1 MKENLRMAI
10 SFIAIIT
17 MPLLFLTSGTVST
30 DISNKVKKEKAGLSA
45 IFSKDYY
52 YFDEAIYINYI
63 LDNNDEII
71 KIEFDC
77 DGFSVQKDSKDV
89 GMITA
94 FLDRKDE
101 NSICSL
107 KADAILKEGGIV
119 SSYIYGFCGDCGV
132 FISKYSVGHAKQLY
146 YEYLVNKKAITED
159 EMYKLTNDDIKKSII
174 YEENNEIC
182 SNRSVVE
189 LDTQLVWIEDGE
201 TNADEHP
208 LAFTKFQLIDNNSS
222 ITSTYYTDENG
233 YFPTG
238 IYVNT
243 PTNLTI
249 KIYAA
254 GENTNVVKWTLL
266 VNTPWVYEGNYSETT
281 SKITVTSISSTDYG
295 RAQQVSQ
302 ALIYAEKYA
311 QIINGEPLSP
321 VSALYPAST
330 TDYDS
335 FLNMIRI
342 SGETTDFDY
351 SDWDVIMHEY
361 GHHVTSELQ
370 LEENPGLEHYSDE
383 NLADRYDKSRGTRLA
398 WDEALAT
405 IFGAMAQEYF
415 SSELITINM
424 VADGGYS
431 DNGYLFYYY
440 DTIPTRIG
448 EACESTIMGILWDL
462 FDSDATP
469 EDHDTSSM
477 THLQFWSI
485 MISSEAKRL
494 SDYVEYYYT
503 IYDEVADRQKIGKI
517 LEYYKVSPEN
527 VHLSTN
533 SSYLGYTAPTFQWI
547 ANGTSSTLQNNSF
560 IVRIIRDDFLDYI
573 DISTTNTSLTLTEEQ
588 WNTVINW
595 PCSEVL
601 VTVYGY
607 QTGFPTTGPYGQGY
621 QVFVKPQFKISSF
634 NETASIIGLYYCT
647 TALNFPS
654 QIDGKQVISIGNEAC
669 KNYSSITSVT
679 IPNTI
684 TNIGQSAFENCS
696 NLTVINQSSNLA
708 YISASAFKGCT
719 ALTSITIPNSVTNIN
734 SYAFENCTSLSS
746 ITLNSGL
753 TFLGG
758 SVFKG
763 CSSLY
768 SISIPS
774 GVSIINPNAFENCT
788 NLHSITLSNNLT
800 TISNAAFKGC
810 TSLTSIS
817 IPSTVTSIGDD
828 AFKNCSAL
836 TSVVVGRNAAP
847 ITTLGSNAF
856 SGCPS
861 SLQITAPQNRVGDY
875 KNDINWFA
883 HRNKIP
889 FNPNSYYAYY
899 VNNASNINITNNISA
914 GYNIVYKLIVSDT
927 NTYKIESSSTYNVM
941 LKIYD
946 SNMMLL
952 NSNVNILSCYLTS
965 GSTYYLSIEFN
976 NASFSGTISTNII
989 QDSNHYHNYSYSWNS
1004 YINHRKYCACGNSS
1018 LKAHVVSP
1026 DAFNN
1031 GQQYAECT
1039 LCHGLASIGAN
1050 PMSQNN
1056 YPYTLNGS
1064 FILPNGVIV
1073 LVEEDYEAYMN
1084 DTLVF
1089 INPNDNI
1096 DRGNTFIPCLIR
1108 REENY
1113 WSSLS

>member
-1 MKENLRMAI
+1 MYCMMKKPVDFIILSGCHKGGIMKKNIIFACLAILLYVYSLNTKTMAVDNKYVSSEKVVDAFDKYFSDNGIDMYEEIGKMVFEYEKIAKEGDLMQRSKANNIISTLLDLEKSVLIDTKSGEDRYQNPENIVILYAI
-10 SFIAIIT
+10 AYFNVINCDLAAELLSYAYYNHTLNVVYTPLNGNIVEQSLLVQNIAEGMNTIT
-17 MPLLFLTSGTVST
+17 GSNEFNYDPT
-30 DISNKVKKEKAGLSA
+30 DDV
-45 IFSKDYY
+45 SKDLYY
-52 YFDEAIYINYI
+52 SIKQFEYEKKYYDS
-63 LDNNDEII
+63 DEIT
-71 KIEFDC
+71 FH
-77 DGFSVQKDSKDV
+77 
-89 GMITA
+89 
-94 FLDRKDE
+94 LR
-101 NSICSL
+101 
-107 KADAILKEGGIV
+107 
-119 SSYIYGFCGDCGV
+119 
-132 FISKYSVGHAKQLY
+132 
-146 YEYLVNKKAITED
+146 
-159 EMYKLTNDDIKKSII
+159 
-174 YEENNEIC
+174 
-182 SNRSVVE
+182 
-189 LDTQLVWIEDGE
+189 
-201 TNADEHP
+201 
-208 LAFTKFQLIDNNSS
+208 
-222 ITSTYYTDENG
+222 
-233 YFPTG
+233 
-238 IYVNT
+238 
-243 PTNLTI
+243 
-249 KIYAA
+249 
-254 GENTNVVKWTLL
+254 
-266 VNTPWVYEGNYSETT
+266 
-281 SKITVTSISSTDYG
+281 
-295 RAQQVSQ
+295 
-302 ALIYAEKYA
+302 
-311 QIINGEPLSP
+311 
-321 VSALYPAST
+321 
-330 TDYDS
+330 
-335 FLNMIRI
+335 
-342 SGETTDFDY
+342 
-351 SDWDVIMHEY
+351 
-361 GHHVTSELQ
+361 
-370 LEENPGLEHYSDE
+370 
-383 NLADRYDKSRGTRLA
+383 DRYDFDQDHNSYDSLLNLAVGTMHAYQQLGLLTPFIV
-398 WDEALAT
+398 DISVVIEGTVLFSYEIDDDYAT
-405 IFGAMAQEYF
+405 I
-415 SSELITINM
+415 
-424 VADGGYS
+424 
-431 DNGYLFYYY
+431 
-440 DTIPTRIG
+440 
-448 EACESTIMGILWDL
+448 
-462 FDSDATP
+462 
-469 EDHDTSSM
+469 
-477 THLQFWSI
+477 
-485 MISSEAKRL
+485 
-494 SDYVEYYYT
+494 DYV
-503 IYDEVADRQKIGKI
+503 
-517 LEYYKVSPEN
+517 P
-527 VHLSTN
+527 
-533 SSYLGYTAPTFQWI
+533 GYTANLIIP
-547 ANGTSSTLQNNSF
+547 NSILDINSYVDDNCSDSVD
-560 IVRIIRDDFLDYI
+560 IV
-573 DISTTNTSLTLTEEQ
+573 
-588 WNTVINW
+588 
-595 PCSEVL
+595 
-601 VTVYGY
+601 
-607 QTGFPTTGPYGQGY
+607 
-621 QVFVKPQFKISSF
+621 
-634 NETASIIGLYYCT
+634 
-647 TALNFPS
+647 
-654 QIDGKQVISIGNEAC
+654 SIGNLAAYNC
-669 KNYSSITSVT
+669 TNLLSICLPSS
-679 IPNTI
+679 
-684 TNIGQSAFENCS
+684 
-696 NLTVINQSSNLA
+696 LTEIRV
-708 YISASAFKGCT
+708 SAFKGCT
-719 ALTSITIPNSVTNIN
+719 ALTSITIPSSVTNIN
-734 SYAFENCTSLSS
+734 SYAFEDCTSLSS

-753 TFLGG
+753 TFLGS

-800 TISNAAFKGC
+800 TISNAAFKRC

-952 NSNVNILSCYLTS
+952 NSNANILSQYLTS

-1108 REENY
+1108 KEDNY
-1113 WSSLS
+1113 WINVS